1 MNKATENPMTIHIL
15 RATAIAKIEDLHLF
29 ALHIHDCFMDMNIYA
44 DDFSTFVQNTCDYLY
59 EVTH

>member
-1 MNKATENPMTIHIL
+1 MTIHIL